1 MIIPESLQP
10 QVLKS
15 LHENHPG
22 ISRMKSIARS
32 YFWWSGLEKDI
43 EDLAKSCS
51 ACQANKSAPAVALL
65 HPWIWPDA
73 PWKRIHVDF
82 AGPFHCKMFFII
94 VDAHSKWPEVVMM
107 SSTTSQSTMEALRS
121 TFSQFGLPEQ
131 LVSDNGPQF
140 TSEEF
145 AQFMRG
151 NGIKH
156 ILCAP
161 YHPSSNGLAE
171 RFVQIFKRAM
181 RAGERDGKTL
191 NHRLSEFLF
200 SYRSSNHATM
210 NSHCGPDL
218 IYLSLTP
225 EVLLFLNKQN
235 RRCTM
240 TNTKELVTYFL
251 VKQ

>member
-1 MIIPESLQP
+1 MNAHAPIVQVRIYMYMFVCFPEVETKPYQTRQDEIGIESGCLLWGIRVIIPESLQS

-22 ISRMKSIARS
+22 ISRMKSIAPS
-32 YFWWSGLEKDI
+32 YFWWSDLDKDI

-82 AGPFHCKMFFII
+82 AGQFHGKMFFII

-107 SSTTSQSTMEALRS
+107 SSTTSQSTMEALCS

-171 RFVQIFKRAM
+171 RFVQTFKRAM

-191 NHRLSEFLF
+191 NH
-200 SYRSSNHATM
+200 
-210 NSHCGPDL
+210 
-218 IYLSLTP
+218 
-225 EVLLFLNKQN
+225 
-235 RRCTM
+235 
-240 TNTKELVTYFL
+240 
-251 VKQ
+251 